1 MVQGV
6 RDVFEIVDLD
16 LRADSDSDQRKSTKG
31 EGEGKLV
38 LIGRGLDE
46 GVFAGSLR
54 TCLADGFSWDG

>member
-16 LRADSDSDQRKSTKG
+16 LRADSDQRKSTKG

-46 GVFAGSLR
+46 GVFGGSLR
-54 TCLADGFSWDG
+54 ACLADGFTWDE